1 MFLPIVILNT
11 SLKLIICR
19 IGKNLM
25 DKNKKGFTLIE
36 LLVVVAIIG
45 LLATLSIV
53 ALNNARARARDARRV
68 ADIKQIQTAL
78 EFYYNDANSYPASLA
93 VGGAIATGGVTY
105 MTAVPKNPT
114 PIDGTCTGWTEYT
127 YTVQSSNSSY
137 TLTYC
142 LGSATGGIAAGVST
156 ATPAGIK

>member
-1 MFLPIVILNT
+1 MLKQMFMT
-11 SLKLIICR
+11 QK
-19 IGKNLM
+19 
-25 DKNKKGFTLIE
+25 KKGFTLIE

-53 ALNNARARARDARRV
+53 ALNNARARARDTRRV

-78 EFYYNDANSYPASLA
+78 ELYYNDMGSYPSA
-93 VGGAIATGGVTY
+93 VVPGSSVTSTYGVY
-105 MTAVPKNPT
+105 MAQVPKNPL
-114 PIDGTCTGWTEYT
+114 PNDGGCGTSFEYVYAT
-127 YTVQSSNSSY
+127 AGATNTY

-142 LGSATGGIAAGVST
+142 LGSATGGIASGTST

>member
-1 MFLPIVILNT
+1 M
-11 SLKLIICR
+11 
-19 IGKNLM
+19 
-25 DKNKKGFTLIE
+25 NKRGFTLIE

-78 EFYYNDANSYPASLA
+78 ELYYNDQGSYPASLSTS
-93 VGGAIATGGVTY
+93 IASGTTIY
-105 MTAVPKNPT
+105 MTTVPTAPT
-114 PIDGTCTGWTEYT
+114 PSDGTCS
-127 YTVQSSNSSY
+127 SSNTYSYAQNDSNRSY

-142 LGSATGGIAAGVST
+142 LGTAAGGVGT
-156 ATPAGIK
+156 GINKATPAGIK

>member
-1 MFLPIVILNT
+1 M
-11 SLKLIICR
+11 
-19 IGKNLM
+19 
-25 DKNKKGFTLIE
+25 NKSRKGFTLIE

-78 EFYYNDANSYPASLA
+78 ELYYNDLGSYPAS
-93 VGGAIATGGVTY
+93 VTVNTAIASNSITY
-105 MTAVPKNPT
+105 MGTVPKNPT

-127 YTVQSSNSSY
+127 YTTSNASNTY
-137 TLTYC
+137 NLTYC
-142 LGSATGGIAAGVST
+142 LGTATGGIAAGIGT
-156 ATPAGIK
+156 ATPSGIK

>member
-1 MFLPIVILNT
+1 MNK
-11 SLKLIICR
+11 S
-19 IGKNLM
+19 
-25 DKNKKGFTLIE
+25 KKGFTLIE

-78 EFYYNDANSYPASLA
+78 ELYYNDLGSYPAA
-93 VGGAIATGGVTY
+93 VTAGGTIASGSVTY
-105 MTAVPKNPT
+105 MGTVPKNPT
-114 PIDGTCTGWTEYT
+114 PIDGTCTGWTEYA
-127 YTVQSSNSSY
+127 YTPQSSNTSY

-142 LGSATGGIAAGVST
+142 LGSATGGIAAGVGT

>member
-1 MFLPIVILNT
+1 M
-11 SLKLIICR
+11 
-19 IGKNLM
+19 
-25 DKNKKGFTLIE
+25 NKSRQGFTLIE

-68 ADIKQIQTAL
+68 ADVKQIQTAL
-78 EFYYNDANSYPASLA
+78 ELYYNDQGSYPTGNIISLGTIASGT
-93 VGGAIATGGVTY
+93 VY
-105 MTAVPKNPT
+105 MSKVPLSPK
-114 PIDGTCTGWTEYT
+114 PIDGSCGTWTEYAYNGT
-127 YTVQSSNSSY
+127 ASTY

-142 LGSATGGIAAGVST
+142 LGSATGGIASGIGT

>member
-1 MFLPIVILNT
+1 M
-11 SLKLIICR
+11 K
-19 IGKNLM
+19 
-25 DKNKKGFTLIE
+25 KKGFTLIE

-53 ALNNARARARDARRV
+53 SLNNARARARDARRV
-68 ADIKQIQTAL
+68 ADIRQIQTAL
-78 EFYYNDANSYPASLA
+78 EFYYNDASSYPATLV
-93 VGGAIATGGVTY
+93 VGGTIATGSPLVTY

-114 PIDGTCTGWTEYT
+114 PIDGTLCGSWTEYIYST
-127 YTVQSSNSSY
+127 TNAKTTY

-142 LGSATGGIAAGVST
+142 LGSTTGGIAAGVST